1 MAICPYGCVSLQG
14 TSCGPPSEPDPPRHD
29 PVTGQKV
36 GRLRNRAAVPLRH
49 AVGHMR
55 ARLANGQAGWLG
67 GSWQVIGIENIR
79 TIRFQPLLLT
89 ADPGKGLA
97 SAMAEALAPALSP
110 CPDASEN
117 IGW

>member
-1 MAICPYGCVSLQG
+1 MTFRPDRRASVQE
-14 TSCGPPSEPDPPRHD
+14 TSRSCPSEPDPPRHD